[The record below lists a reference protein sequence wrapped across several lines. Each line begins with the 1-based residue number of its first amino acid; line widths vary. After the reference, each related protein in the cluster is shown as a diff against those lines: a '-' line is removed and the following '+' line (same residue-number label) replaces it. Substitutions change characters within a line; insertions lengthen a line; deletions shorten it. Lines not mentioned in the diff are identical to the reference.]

1 MLFTRRK
8 DTRLNPI
15 AALPILLLLVHAA
28 PAASA
33 CRQVRGATP
42 DAIASAGA
50 PRYGVRVELVSLFA
64 TVLDARGKPV
74 PGLGEED
81 FLVYEDEVQQK
92 ISQFSRE
99 YVPLSVVILLDTS
112 SSMSGTKLE
121 DAGKSLREFLKRL
134 NPGDEAMLIM
144 FRTRPTVLQPF
155 TRDMEKVRQEL
166 KNLEA
171 KGTTGLYDTIQAALD
186 EAATSN
192 NKRHAL
198 LLLSDGINTCGKAH
212 IEDTV
217 ERLRR
222 QGVELFAIGL
232 ESSLPEDERERET
245 TRTVLRELT
254 HSAGGEAFIVRNRR
268 ELNRIC
274 RTISDRMH
282 NQYSLGYYPRK
293 GYGTRWRSIRIETRA
308 QGLRIL
314 PSKRGYYPVGP
325 AR

>member
-1 MLFTRRK
+1 MLLTHRNNLWRK
-8 DTRLNPI
+8 LI
-15 AALPILLLLVHAA
+15 AALPILLLSMH
-28 PAASA
+28 
-33 CRQVRGATP
+33 ATP
-42 DAIASAGA
+42 AKVARQRSRAVAPDVVSPTGA

-171 KGTTGLYDTIQAALD
+171 KGTTGLYDTVLAALD
-186 EAATSN
+186 EAAASG

-232 ESSLPEDERERET
+232 ESNLPEDERERET

-254 HSAGGEAFIVRNRR
+254 HSAGGEAFIVRNPR

-293 GYGTRWRSIRIETRA
+293 GYGIRWRSIRIETRA

-314 PSKRGYYPVGP
+314 PSKRGYYPVEP

>member
-1 MLFTRRK
+1 ML
-8 DTRLNPI
+8 
-15 AALPILLLLVHAA
+15 AA
-28 PAASA
+28 PEAVAGQQVQGAAP
-33 CRQVRGATP
+33 GATP
-42 DAIASAGA
+42 SAGT
-50 PRYGVRVELVSLFA
+50 PRYGVKVELVSLFA

-81 FLVYEDEVQQK
+81 FLIYEDEVQQK
-92 ISQFSRE
+92 IGQFDRE

-134 NPGDEAMLIM
+134 NPGDEAMLIT

-155 TRDMEKVRQEL
+155 TRDLEKVRQDL

-171 KGTTGLYDTIQAALD
+171 KGTTGLYDTILAALD
-186 EAATSN
+186 EASASR

-198 LLLSDGINTCGKAH
+198 LLLSDGINTCGQAH
-212 IEDTV
+212 LEDTV
-217 ERLRR
+217 EHLRR

-232 ESSLPEDERERET
+232 ESNLPEDERDRET
-245 TRTVLRELT
+245 TRAVLRELT
-254 HSAGGEAFIVRNRR
+254 HSAGGEAFIVRNPR

-282 NQYSLGYYPRK
+282 NQYSLGYYPLKRH
-293 GYGTRWRSIRIETRA
+293 GDQWRSIRVETRT

-314 PSKRGYYPVGP
+314 PSKKGYYPVGP
-325 AR
+325 AH